1 MSVSPPAAGTGL
13 TWPAN
18 DRAAAAG
25 RGRRRAESPNEMP
38 NEMPATLSSWAR
50 WPVLAITAAVAA
62 VLGATS
68 GRYGYFADE
77 LYFLAAGRRLSWSY
91 ADQPPL
97 IPLLARAMDT
107 LFPDSV
113 AALRLPATLATA
125 LGVIVASLIARELG
139 AGRRAQV
146 LAAATYAVSGGLLG
160 TGHMLSTDVIDSL
173 GWTVI
178 TWLLVR
184 WVRTRRDGLLLWSAL
199 VTTVCLQ
206 TKDLIVAFWLVLACA
221 ALAVGPR
228 DLPRRPLLWL
238 GGAIAGAVSLPNL
251 WWQAQHGWPQLD
263 MTHAIEAEQNLLGGR
278 LTLLPLI
285 LIFAGLPVGA
295 VLFCYGT
302 WRLLRSAELK
312 AYRFLGWTIVGV
324 IALFLAAG
332 GRQNYITGLFALG
345 TGAAVVEIGRRR
357 PASWWRWTTTWPA
370 VAVAGL
376 LTVAITLPVRPLVWD
391 GGGPPSPVSGLS
403 TGWPELTTAVAD
415 ALQTLPVGER
425 RGTVVLA
432 DTYWQASA
440 IDQFGRADGVPAV
453 YSASRG
459 FWYFGPPPDAARG
472 VLFVGLDAGAMHR
485 YFGSV
490 RKVGSFENRYGLPG
504 INTGVGLWI
513 CTEQRVP
520 WSQAWPE
527 LRDFVVTNRT
537 DPSADLS
544 GPDGTRTVSVSE
556 R

>member
-1 MSVSPPAAGTGL
+1 MSVSSPAAGTPL
-13 TWPAN
+13 AWPDG
-18 DRAAAAG
+18 DRAAATE
-25 RGRRRAESPNEMP
+25 RGRHRAPE
-38 NEMPATLSSWAR
+38 PAGISEWAR

-68 GRYGYFADE
+68 GRFGYFADE

-97 IPLLARAMDT
+97 VPLLARALDT

-113 AALRLPATLATA
+113 AALRLPATVATA

-139 AGRRAQV
+139 GGRRAQV
-146 LAAATYAVSGGLLG
+146 LAAASYAVSGGLLG
-160 TGHMLSTDVIDSL
+160 TGHLLSTDVIDSL

-206 TKDLIVAFWLVLACA
+206 TKDLIVVFWVVLAIA
-221 ALAVGPR
+221 ALVVGPR
-228 DLPRRPLLWL
+228 DLLRRPLLWL
-238 GGAIAGAVSLPNL
+238 GGAIAVAVSLPNL

-263 MTHAIEAEQNLLGGR
+263 MTRAIEAEQNLLGGR

-285 LIFAGLPVGA
+285 LLFAGIPVGA

-302 WRLLRSAELK
+302 WRLLRSAELR

-324 IALFLAAG
+324 VALFLAAG
-332 GRQNYITGLFALG
+332 GRQNYITGLFALA

-357 PASWWRWTTTWPA
+357 PAGWWRWATTWPA
-370 VAVAGL
+370 VVLAGV
-376 LTVAITLPVRPLVWD
+376 LTVAITLPVRPLEWD
-391 GGGPPSPVSGLS
+391 GGGPVSPVSGLS

-415 ALQTLPVGER
+415 ALHTLPRGER
-425 RGTVVLA
+425 QGAVILA

-440 IDQFGRADGVPAV
+440 IDQFGAAEGLPSV
-453 YSASRG
+453 YSGSRG
-459 FWYFGPPPDAARG
+459 FWYFGPPPDSARSA
-472 VLFVGLDAGAMHR
+472 LFVGVDARAMHR

-490 RKVGSFENRYGLPG
+490 RKIGSFDNRYGVPG
-504 INTGVGLWI
+504 INTDVSMWI
-513 CTEQRVP
+513 CSDRRIP

-527 LRDFVVTNRT
+527 LRDFIVTDRT
-537 DPSADLS
+537 DPALESAD
-544 GPDGTRTVSVSE
+544 PDGTRTVSLSE

>member
-1 MSVSPPAAGTGL
+1 MSVSSPAAGTGV
-13 TWPAN
+13 TRPDH
-18 DRAAAAG
+18 DRSAVAE
-25 RGRRRAESPNEMP
+25 RGRHRDPEPIGTP
-38 NEMPATLSSWAR
+38 TGTPSWAR
-50 WPVLAITAAVAA
+50 WPVLAISAAVAA
-62 VLGATS
+62 VLSATS

-97 IPLLARAMDT
+97 IPLLARVLDT
-107 LFPDSV
+107 AFPDSV

-139 AGRRAQV
+139 GGRRPQV
-146 LAAATYAVSGGLLG
+146 LAAATYAVSAGLLG
-160 TGHMLSTDVIDSL
+160 TGHQLSTDVIDSL

-184 WVRTRRDGLLLWSAL
+184 WVRTRRDGLLLCSAM

-206 TKDLIVAFWLVLACA
+206 TKDLIVAFWVVLAVA

-238 GGAIAGAVSLPNL
+238 GAAIAVAVSLPNL

-278 LTLLPLI
+278 LTLLPLT
-285 LIFAGLPVGA
+285 LLFAGIPIGA

-302 WRLLRSAELK
+302 WRLLRSAEL
-312 AYRFLGWTIVGV
+312 APYRFLGWTIVGV
-324 IALFLAAG
+324 IALFLATG
-332 GRQNYITGLFALG
+332 GRQNYLTGLFALA

-357 PASWWRWTTTWPA
+357 PATWWRWTTTWPS
-370 VAVAGL
+370 VVLAGAL
-376 LTVAITLPVRPLVWD
+376 AVAITLPVRPLDWD
-391 GGGPPSPVSGLS
+391 GGGPSSPVSGLS

-415 ALQTLPVGER
+415 ALHTLPRGER
-425 RGTVVLA
+425 QGTVVLA

-440 IDQFGRADGVPAV
+440 IDQFGPADGLPAV
-453 YSASRG
+453 YSGSRG
-459 FWYFGPPPDAARG
+459 FWYFGPPPDTSRG
-472 VLFVGLDAGAMHR
+472 VLFVGVDAAAMHR

-490 RKVGSFENRYGLPG
+490 RKVGSFDNPYGVPG
-504 INTGVGLWI
+504 INTGVSLWI

-527 LRDFVVTNRT
+527 LRDFIVTDRT
-537 DPSADLS
+537 DPALDQA
-544 GPDGTRTVSVSE
+544 GPDATRTVSVSE